1 MIAYVCKYLTITPTI
16 RVTFEN
22 LPVILSGFAFGPVT
36 GMLTGLGADILN
48 TAVSQYGIAGINPII
63 TAGAGLVGL
72 TAGVTSRLLQNRRI
86 TPRLAC
92 AVFASHAAGNM
103 VLKSV
108 GLHVY
113 YGTPYS
119 VLALRVPLYLAI
131 AAAEF
136 ALLYTLLKSGALRRT
151 LRIRDGSSGAA
162 REVEYVHSLE
172 KFGSRPGLETIT
184 ELCRR
189 LGDPQDKLKFVH
201 VAGTNGKGSVS
212 AMLTAV
218 LGEGGRRVGRYT
230 SPYVLRFN
238 ERIAVGD
245 RPISDADLVR
255 VIRRVRR
262 AARGMERPVTEFEFI
277 TAAAFVYFA
286 KKKCDVVVLE
296 VGLGGRL
303 DATNVIKTPVLS
315 VICGIDL
322 DHTAVLGGT
331 VAEIAAEKGGII
343 KDGVPLVCGEM
354 PDEAADVLR
363 GIANE
368 KNAPVIF
375 ADLTRLH
382 DGKVTPDGC
391 EFGVRDCG
399 EKLFLPL
406 VGEHQMRN
414 AMTAVT
420 AAEALG
426 STAEEI
432 ARGLARVRWKAR
444 FETLTR
450 EPTVIYDGAHNP
462 QGARAAR
469 AAVEAVF
476 PGQKPLLLTAT
487 MSDKD
492 YRSCAAEFAAFASR
506 VYCVSAG
513 SPRSLG
519 AAELAAVY
527 AGLGVSSEAFGS
539 VEEALFAALRE
550 AKSAGLPL
558 VCAGTLY
565 AYADVVRALEKAAAQ
580 GLCVLLTT

>member
-184 ELCRR
+184 ELCHQQ
-189 LGDPQDKLKFVH
+189 LIF
-201 VAGTNGKGSVS
+201 
-212 AMLTAV
+212 
-218 LGEGGRRVGRYT
+218 EGGRRVGRYT

-245 RPISDADLVR
+245 RPISDADLAR

-391 EFGVRDCG
+391 EFGIRDCG

-432 ARGLARVRWKAR
+432 ARGLSRVRWKAR